1 MEDLPNHRKKSG
13 LARRLMRAVGSA
25 GSAVGEAAGDLL
37 KTAGKSARDA
47 GERAALSL
55 SSAVQETP
63 ECTLRELAEDLTA
76 WLVAEHQGKAELQ
89 QQKPSTVELT
99 ELGQVSVFYEVRL
112 EEPGLL
118 GRSFRIV
125 LRARPLTDWSVN
137 LPDSEEQF
145 HAQALLV
152 MEWPASLQEEPG
164 QLAVAIWDSACTVGE
179 RNSALDL
186 LQRFLQVR
194 LSGRFA
200 ERKVAPKP
208 AKRVFKKV
216 PIVGRTESL
225 EELEA
230 LLFQP
235 RPRRLRH
242 LHIVSLAAPGGTGK
256 SYFLKSLRTRVGA
269 RVLWAGVDHQ
279 VLEEEASSLHLLGG
293 LLIRLARQLEEQGL
307 TMSRFA
313 KEALAFRKATSGG
326 DTDSPSGV
334 LAHLKKAA
342 QTAAGANPL
351 LSAVSAGV
359 VFLTSLGEQAQ
370 KESESLAR
378 DNALRS
384 LTRAFQEDLTAYRER
399 VESEYLCWSAPVIV
413 FDTYEW
419 LSPLTD
425 VWIRTEFLSEEFLD
439 RSGAVLVLAGREH
452 LLRTDTRWSEWQ
464 DQTVSISLKPLER
477 ADTFEYL
484 KSLNVPPERFEE
496 LYHLTEG
503 LPLFLNL
510 AAHIEELDS
519 AVDALVKRVLEEV
532 EEPYHSQFLQA
543 SRLDNFD
550 SASLK
555 AEFEELSDDELSKLR
570 ERLLKA
576 SFTIESKGKRAFIA
590 PVRRIFE
597 RALAWQ

>member
-1 MEDLPNHRKKSG
+1 MEDPPKHRKKNG
-13 LARRLMRAVGSA
+13 LARRLIRAVGSA

-37 KTAGKSARDA
+37 RSAGKSAREV

-55 SSAVQETP
+55 TSVVEETP

-118 GRSFRIV
+118 GRSFRLV
-125 LRARPLTDWSVN
+125 LRARPLSDWWAN
-137 LPDSEEQF
+137 LPGGEEAF
-145 HAQALLV
+145 HAEALLV
-152 MEWPASLQEEPG
+152 MEWPAQLLKEPEE
-164 QLAVAIWDSACTVGE
+164 LAVAIWDSASTVGK

-186 LQRFLQVR
+186 LQRFFQAR
-194 LSGRFA
+194 LGGRFA
-200 ERKVAPKP
+200 ER
-208 AKRVFKKV
+208 RVVEKFKKRSFKTV
-216 PIVGRTESL
+216 PIVGRSETL
-225 EELEA
+225 ERLEA
-230 LLFQP
+230 LLLQP

-242 LHIVSLAAPGGTGK
+242 QHIVSLAAPGGTGK
-256 SYFLKSLRTRVGA
+256 SYFLKSLRSRVGE

-279 VLEEEASSLHLLGG
+279 VLEEESSSLNLVGG

-307 TMSRFA
+307 SMSRFG
-313 KEALAFRKATSGG
+313 KEALAFRKATSGS
-326 DTDSPSGV
+326 DSDSPSGV

-359 VFLTSLGEQAQ
+359 VFLTSWGEQAQ

-384 LTRAFQEDLTAYRER
+384 LTQAFQDDLAAYREK
-399 VESEYLCWSAPVIV
+399 VENECLCWSPPVIV

-425 VWIRTEFLSEEFLD
+425 VWIRTEFLAEDFLE
-439 RSGAVLVLAGREH
+439 RSGALLVLAGREH

-464 DQTVSISLKPLER
+464 HQTVAVSLKPLER
-477 ADTFEYL
+477 GDAFLYL
-484 KSLNVPPERFEE
+484 ESLNVPPERFEE
-496 LYHLTEG
+496 LYQLTEG

-519 AVDALVKRVLEEV
+519 AVNALVKRVLEEV
-532 EEPYHSQFLQA
+532 DESSHPHFLRA
-543 SRLDNFD
+543 ARLDNFD

-555 AEFEELSDDELSKLR
+555 AEFEALSDDELSTLR
-570 ERLLKA
+570 EQLLKA
-576 SFTIESKGKRAFIA
+576 SFTVESQGKRAFTP